1 MGFNINRE
9 EDAIP
14 PEMSEL
20 MDDVDRQV
28 EFHKHNILNS
38 QPIVVE
44 EVLKTLMLTI
54 IECLDEETAT
64 GLVPMLTAFGESLIV
79 LKQEVE
85 YLKGEMIE
93 KKSPPPTSF
102 EEN

>member
-1 MGFNINRE
+1 M
-9 EDAIP
+9 
-14 PEMSEL
+14 
-20 MDDVDRQV
+20 V
-28 EFHKHNILNS
+28 
-38 QPIVVE
+38 
-44 EVLKTLMLTI
+44 TI
-54 IECLDEETAT
+54 IEGLDEETAT
-64 GLVPMLTAFGESLIV
+64 GLVPMLTAFGESLIE